1 MKLFMEP
8 ILFKTIDW
16 NSIPVTEHAGET
28 GVARWKTIQCD
39 RFRMRVIEYSKD
51 YKANHW
57 CSKGHLVFCLEGEM
71 TSELSDGRVF
81 TLSEGMSYQVS
92 DGVSAHR
99 SSSKGG
105 VKLLILDGGFLTHD
119 KSVNRNPWR
128 M

>member
-1 MKLFMEP
+1 MEP
-8 ILFKTIDW
+8 IFFKTIDW

-28 GVARWKTIQCD
+28 GVAHWKTIQYD

-51 YKANHW
+51 YKADHW
-57 CSKGHLVFCLEGEM
+57 CAKGHIVFCLEGEM

-92 DGVSAHR
+92 DGVSMHR
-99 SSSKGG
+99 SHSKNG
-105 VKLLILDGGFLTHD
+105 VKLLILDGGFL
-119 KSVNRNPWR
+119 KNNKVVNPWR